1 MLRVIF
7 INVILCLAGL
17 LIAIAVIEVAIDRR
31 FDIPTTTTGPIIDMH
46 DPRSPGAVEQ
56 HRVNGREITYL
67 FDQLGGR
74 ARSSQ
79 MDYGKSHTIAM
90 VGDSFCL
97 GWENDYD
104 DTLQAMLDRRFRRG
118 RQHP

>member
-31 FDIPTTTTGPIIDMH
+31 FDIPTTTAGPIIDMH

-97 GWENDYD
+97 GWETDYD